1 MCWTNGW
8 QWPICLWHLI
18 VHWITYT
25 KWQPSGNWYTAWML
39 TLAAGHLVMSF
50 SKFIPFLFCVLKKQ
64 TAGQYNTWLL
74 KATILLQHVAFCW
87 CEDLVVFCPNPCY
100 EASPIF
106 NISRTSFSLH
116 FRGHFVCRC
125 NIAPFPL
132 CWTWIALSPFIS
144 FPQNWHWPL
153 QGAKE
158 EGQMG

>member
-1 MCWTNGW
+1 
-8 QWPICLWHLI
+8 
-18 VHWITYT
+18 
-25 KWQPSGNWYTAWML
+25 
-39 TLAAGHLVMSF
+39 MSY
-50 SKFIPFLFCVLKKQ
+50 SKSIQSIPFLFCVLKKQ

-116 FRGHFVCRC
+116 FRGHSVCRR
-125 NIAPFPL
+125 NIALFPL
-132 CWTWIALSPFIS
+132 CWTWIALSPIFS

-153 QGAKE
+153 QGWGSRGELIFAKLCLPTFPRQIALYSP
-158 EGQMG
+158 GWSVVVVGRRHVLLPLILPP